1 MLCVNE
7 IGKVAIHGPLQKR
20 LAAPKSRIVWIGP
33 FEKKNSQ
40 HPYLIGGVMSAKLIF
55 FLRQHSKKLESFF
68 PANLSEAAQLSK
80 RCSARCSTQLA
91 TIKQNH
97 WQSDRV

>member
-1 MLCVNE
+1 MLRVNE

-20 LAAPKSRIVWIGP
+20 LAAPKSRMVWIGP
-33 FEKKNSQ
+33 FKEKNSQ
-40 HPYLIGGVMSAKLIF
+40 HPYLIGNVMSARLM
-55 FLRQHSKKLESFF
+55 QHSKKLESFF

-97 WQSDRV
+97 CQSDRV